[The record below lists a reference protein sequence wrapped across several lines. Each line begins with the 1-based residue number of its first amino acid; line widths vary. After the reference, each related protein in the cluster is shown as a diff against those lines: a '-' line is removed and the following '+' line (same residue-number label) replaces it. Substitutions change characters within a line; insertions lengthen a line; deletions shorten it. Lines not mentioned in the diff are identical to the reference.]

1 MKEVIEEREYKEVK
15 LQKISNF
22 AMYRSLII
30 NVYICIRL
38 ETSVTLR
45 FKPDSGGDRS

>member
-15 LQKISNF
+15 LQKISKF

-30 NVYICIRL
+30 NVYIRIRL
-38 ETSVTLR
+38 ETSV
-45 FKPDSGGDRS
+45 KPDSNLDSGGDRS